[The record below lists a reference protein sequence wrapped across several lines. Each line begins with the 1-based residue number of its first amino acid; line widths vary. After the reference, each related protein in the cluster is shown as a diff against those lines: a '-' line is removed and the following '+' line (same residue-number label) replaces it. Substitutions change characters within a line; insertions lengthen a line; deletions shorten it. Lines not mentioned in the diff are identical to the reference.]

1 MKTGEEA
8 QELARSVRVTLSEWE
23 PSVITKALVVEEDVT
38 LSPREGD
45 TLLLIIKS
53 DAVIRESGSGAF
65 DVFVVCTDNVRVR
78 YYSVTTGCRVVRT
91 AYVHADASID
101 WVDTAFGGAASQVTS
116 YLLGTGAHAE
126 FQSVFLGKDE
136 EKYDIHS
143 SMVHYGNNSTSNMVT
158 RSVMLDKSSGRYEG
172 LIRIDKDAAGCD
184 AYQKEDTLLLSPDAN
199 MDATPNLEISN
210 EDVRCSHG
218 VSLSQL
224 DEEKIFY
231 FRSRGIPKKAAVDL
245 VIHGFFDEILDRMGP
260 YASDVRK
267 QLFGRLA

>member
-78 YYSVTTGCRVVRT
+78 YYRYRL
-91 AYVHADASID
+91 SI
-101 WVDTAFGGAASQVTS
+101 
-116 YLLGTGAHAE
+116 
-126 FQSVFLGKDE
+126 
-136 EKYDIHS
+136 
-143 SMVHYGNNSTSNMVT
+143 NNSTSNMVT